1 MAAGRNK
8 SSKAKESSAR
18 SSEVKLAVESMH
30 LPKVYST
37 EALKL
42 LTSQAVLPEMLLLS
56 LS

>member
-56 LS
+56 MS